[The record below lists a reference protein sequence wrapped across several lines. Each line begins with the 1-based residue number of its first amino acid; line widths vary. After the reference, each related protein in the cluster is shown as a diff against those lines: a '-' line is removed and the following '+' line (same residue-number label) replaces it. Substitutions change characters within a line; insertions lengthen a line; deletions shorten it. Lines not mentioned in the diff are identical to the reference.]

1 MKAGSMAKA
10 EARNPSGK
18 LGHQPTMAE
27 VLDLRSQKLTYS
39 ESP

>member
-1 MKAGSMAKA
+1 MKAGSMARA
-10 EARNPSGK
+10 DANNLSGRV
-18 LGHQPTMAE
+18 GHQPTMAE